1 MEKSLITEIIN
12 YTFLLVTSPPSV
24 TFGLSPW
31 AEKDD
36 RGTELGL
43 TSRPQLYHLY
53 LQCLT
58 TRLITYWS
66 TTLGHNRWTGCSSSQ
81 CRSGSVNSQILSAS
95 LLSQNCCQA
104 GPWSTHWD
112 SQPALLRLAPEDRLW
127 ALSQYLLLRVTCAA
141 QPHIPICI
149 VSGLPADLVNDSRW
163 EMNSSTHIHCTSHML
178 QLHIDA
184 CHHFYNWVTEPS
196 AHFANTSEGGC
207 TVATFTLA
215 TAPTRQMYCVLSI
228 WVTTVSLLSK
238 WGHFSTEVARS
249 VQLGWDAAAP
259 PWPGR
264 GGGQGLTPCSVTL
277 LQGTRW
283 KCSSWTMVPC
293 LDYPQD
299 TWH

>member
-1 MEKSLITEIIN
+1 MLHLDCRLEQR
-12 YTFLLVTSPPSV
+12 
-24 TFGLSPW
+24 
-31 AEKDD
+31 EKDD
-36 RGTELGL
+36 TGTELGL
-43 TSRPQLYHLY
+43 TSRPQLYLYHLY
-53 LQCLT
+53 LLCLT
-58 TRLITYWS
+58 TGLITFQC
-66 TTLGHNRWTGCSSSQ
+66 TILGHDGWKGCSSSQ

-112 SQPALLRLAPEDRLW
+112 SQPALVHLVPEDRLW

-196 AHFANTSEGGC
+196 AHFANMSEGRLHSRHVHFGNTTYQSNVLC
-207 TVATFTLA
+207 PEHLSDH
-215 TAPTRQMYCVLSI
+215 CVL
-228 WVTTVSLLSK
+228 TLLSK
-238 WGHFSTEVARS
+238 WDDFSTKVARS
-249 VQLGWDAAAP
+249 VQLGWHVAAP
-259 PWPGR
+259 PWPGSVE
-264 GGGQGLTPCSVTL
+264 GQGLIPCSVML
-277 LQGTRW
+277 LQGTTW
-283 KCSSWTMVPC
+283 KHVALGPCYAWTTHRT
-293 LDYPQD
+293 

>member
-1 MEKSLITEIIN
+1 M
-12 YTFLLVTSPPSV
+12 
-24 TFGLSPW
+24 
-31 AEKDD
+31 
-36 RGTELGL
+36 
-43 TSRPQLYHLY
+43 
-53 LQCLT
+53 
-58 TRLITYWS
+58 
-66 TTLGHNRWTGCSSSQ
+66 
-81 CRSGSVNSQILSAS
+81 NSQILSAS

-112 SQPALLRLAPEDRLW
+112 SQPALVCLAPEDRLW

-207 TVATFTLA
+207 MVATFTLA
-215 TAPTRQMYCVLSI
+215 TPPTRQMYFVLSI
-228 WVTTVSLLSK
+228 WVTTVSSPSCLNEMIFPPKWQDLSSWDGMWLLP
-238 WGHFSTEVARS
+238 T
-249 VQLGWDAAAP
+249 
-259 PWPGR
+259 WPGSVEGR
-264 GGGQGLTPCSVTL
+264 RLTPCSVML

-283 KCSSWTMVPC
+283 KHVALEPCYAWTTHKT
-293 LDYPQD
+293 

>member
-1 MEKSLITEIIN
+1 MDEK
-12 YTFLLVTSPPSV
+12 
-24 TFGLSPW
+24 
-31 AEKDD
+31 
-36 RGTELGL
+36 
-43 TSRPQLYHLY
+43 
-53 LQCLT
+53 
-58 TRLITYWS
+58 
-66 TTLGHNRWTGCSSSQ
+66 GCSSSQ
-81 CRSGSVNSQILSAS
+81 CRSWSVNSLILSAS

-112 SQPALLRLAPEDRLW
+112 SQPALVHLAPEDRLW

-207 TVATFTLA
+207 SVATFTLA
-215 TAPTRQMYCVLSI
+215 TPPTRQIYCVCPEHLSDHC
-228 WVTTVSLLSK
+228 VLNLLSK
-238 WGHFSTEVARS
+238 QDNFSTEGAGS
-249 VQLGWDAAAP
+249 VQLGWHATAH
-259 PWPGR
+259 PWPGCVA
-264 GGGQGLTPCSVTL
+264 GQGLTPCSVML
-277 LQGTRW
+277 LHGTRW
-283 KCSSWTMVPC
+283 KCSSWTMLR

-299 TWH
+299 NLALRRKLPVSSNNNTL